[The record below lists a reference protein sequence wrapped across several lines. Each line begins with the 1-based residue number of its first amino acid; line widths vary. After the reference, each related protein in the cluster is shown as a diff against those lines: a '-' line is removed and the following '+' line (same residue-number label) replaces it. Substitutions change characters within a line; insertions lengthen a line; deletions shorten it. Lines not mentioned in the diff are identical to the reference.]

1 MKYIGLFDEKE
12 DIVTKEKLEAVAS
25 RVSTNEDNIA
35 MAESDIEGLQTTV
48 GTLQTNVGNIQTAL
62 TSKQDAIVGAASTI
76 TEDNL
81 ATDMALVS
89 NSSGKVAVSNVTSTE
104 LGYLDGVTS
113 NVQTQL
119 NKKLETVHDN
129 DMLWGGKNLHGEVS
143 PTDAAM
149 VSVIGGN
156 KFALC
161 KSQGITVEYTNDG
174 GATWVNYDAT
184 EETKI
189 NLISG
194 ISTVGLYYGKK
205 TESSQ
210 IVTADDMLRITV
222 NAWNCGVYTSL
233 RKILIEFATSGSTND
248 FVKIESATIGDQ
260 ETFTVV
266 GTYHVS
272 GNSGWN
278 SIPYSNN
285 FGAYSLNQVSNV
297 GVLRFTFSTSTASSY
312 QGRPYVQNLILNGI
326 TNYVNPSKLSA
337 TGHLYSYDYQQNAT
351 FPANVTAN
359 KFIGDGSNLTNVDY
373 SKLTNKPTIPTKT
386 SQLDNDSGFIT
397 SAPVT
402 SVNTKTGAVTLSAT
416 DVSAIPSNLTGTAG
430 QVLTKTSDGQ
440 EWKDATPRDVYF
452 HVNGLLQNQDLQIV
466 DAGTFSD
473 LTNEW
478 NQLVLSGSGDFKN
491 VNIPMPCIDARYN
504 SDSEGIIILRYAGI
518 GPNEQ
523 RAYFT
528 GIYYD
533 ASAELQYSISLL
545 YQLGEPG
552 FQQYNIIPVKDVAP
566 STTTPLAPT
575 EAGSVGTSTAYA
587 RGDHVHPKQT
597 VTKSDVGLGNVDNVS
612 IDTRLNRTTNVN
624 ASDTK
629 YTTYMARG
637 EALFSAETT
646 PSVNGCIAWQYG

>member
-12 DIVTKEKLEAVAS
+12 DIVTKEKLDAVAS

-48 GTLQTNVGNIQTAL
+48 GTLQTNVNNVQTAL
-62 TSKQDAIVGAASTI
+62 ASKQDTVVGGASTI

-81 ATDMALVS
+81 TASRALVS
-89 NSSGKVAVSNVTSTE
+89 NSSGKVAVSDVTSTE

-119 NKKLETVHDN
+119 NRKLETVHDN
-129 DMLWGGKNLHGEVS
+129 DMLWGGKNLSGEVS

-189 NLISG
+189 KLISG

-222 NAWNCGVYTSL
+222 NAWTCGVYTSL

-266 GTYHVS
+266 GTYNVS
-272 GNSGWN
+272 GNSEWN

-285 FGAYSLNQVSNV
+285 FGAYSLNQASNV

-359 KFIGDGSNLTNVDY
+359 KFIGDGSNLTN
-373 SKLTNKPTIPTKT
+373 IPY
-386 SQLDNDSGFIT
+386 
-397 SAPVT
+397 PVT

-416 DVSAIPSNLTGTAG
+416 DVSAIPSTLTGTAG
-430 QVLTKTSDGQ
+430 QVLTKTADGQ

-478 NQLVLSGSGDFKN
+478 NQLVLSGLVDFKN

-504 SDSEGIIILRYAGI
+504 SDSNGIIILRYAGI

-528 GIYYD
+528 GICYD
-533 ASAELQYSISLL
+533 AGGVLQYSVSLL
-545 YQLGEPG
+545 YQLGEQG

-575 EAGSVGTSTAYA
+575 EAGSVGTSTEYA
-587 RGDHVHPKQT
+587 RGDHSHPKQT

-612 IDTRLNRTTNVN
+612 INSRLNRTTNVN
-624 ASDTK
+624 ASDTN

-637 EALFSAETT
+637 EALFSTETT

>member
-12 DIVTKEKLEAVAS
+12 DIVTKEKLDAVAS

-48 GTLQTNVGNIQTAL
+48 GTLQTNVNNVQTAL
-62 TSKQDAIVGAASTI
+62 ASKQDTVVGGASTI

-81 ATDMALVS
+81 TASRALVS
-89 NSSGKVAVSNVTSTE
+89 NSSGKVAVSDVTSTE

-119 NKKLETVHDN
+119 NRKLETVHDN
-129 DMLWGGKNLHGEVS
+129 DMLWGGKNLSGEVS

-189 NLISG
+189 KLISG

-222 NAWNCGVYTSL
+222 NAWTCGVYTSL
-233 RKILIEFATSGSTND
+233 RKILIEFAASGSTND

-266 GTYHVS
+266 GTYNVS

-285 FGAYSLNQVSNV
+285 FGAYSLNQASNV

-359 KFIGDGSNLTNVDY
+359 KFIGDGSNLTN
-373 SKLTNKPTIPTKT
+373 IPY
-386 SQLDNDSGFIT
+386 
-397 SAPVT
+397 PVT

-416 DVSAIPSNLTGTAG
+416 DVSAIPSTLTGTAG
-430 QVLTKTSDGQ
+430 QVLTKTADGQ

-478 NQLVLSGSGDFKN
+478 NQLVLSGLVDFKN

-504 SDSEGIIILRYAGI
+504 SDSNGIIILRYAGI

-528 GIYYD
+528 GICYD
-533 ASAELQYSISLL
+533 AGGVLQYSVSLL
-545 YQLGEPG
+545 YQLGEQG

-575 EAGSVGTSTAYA
+575 EAGSVGTSTEYA
-587 RGDHVHPKQT
+587 RGDHSHPKQT

-612 IDTRLNRTTNVN
+612 INSRLNRTTNVN
-624 ASDTK
+624 ASDTN

-637 EALFSAETT
+637 EALFSTETT